1 MLTVHPEVQLLGN
14 MTTEQQSQFDESFLS
29 PLGAIIFYILLAIEI
44 LVFFGFWQLVR
55 TGVLDSSLANCRFF
69 SQLTVGLFDDGEI
82 VVNSEDNSA
91 MEGLPSV
98 KLDPK
103 DMSLH
108 TCEDT
113 DTEKRKEAL
122 EITQM
127 VTGNDGAPIKSLILK
142 TVENVNDSPH
152 ARVEKKAKST
162 NSSTTQQESNTE
174 RGGGGNAVGKSEN
187 PF

>member
-1 MLTVHPEVQLLGN
+1 MLAVHPEVQFLGN
-14 MTTEQQSQFDESFLS
+14 MTTKQQSQSDESFLS
-29 PLGAIIFYILLAIEI
+29 PLGAIIFYLLLAIEI

-55 TGVLDSSLANCRFF
+55 SGVLDSSLANCRFF

-103 DMSLH
+103 DKSLH

-113 DTEKRKEAL
+113 DTEKRKEAH

-127 VTGNDGAPIKSLILK
+127 VTGNEGAPIKSLVLK
-142 TVENVNDSPH
+142 TVENINDSPH
-152 ARVEKKAKST
+152 VQAEKKPKST
-162 NSSTTQQESNTE
+162 NSSTQQESNTE
-174 RGGGGNAVGKSEN
+174 RGGGNEVGKNEN
-187 PF
+187 LF